1 MFLTIQWF
9 FNARSLGF
17 NFAASFLFTDSKV
30 FCRNFKCLPKFT
42 IGSYYREKSSE
53 WKKRVGPGLLAYRLA
68 TPLACF
74 AALLQNEMKYN
85 DFARFTNYETNPSY
99 NK

>member
-17 NFAASFLFTDSKV
+17 NLAASFLFTDSKV

-42 IGSYYREKSSE
+42 IGSYYREKSGE
-53 WKKRVGPGLLAYRLA
+53 WKKRVGPGLRTYRLA

-74 AALLQNEMKYN
+74 AALLQNEMKCN